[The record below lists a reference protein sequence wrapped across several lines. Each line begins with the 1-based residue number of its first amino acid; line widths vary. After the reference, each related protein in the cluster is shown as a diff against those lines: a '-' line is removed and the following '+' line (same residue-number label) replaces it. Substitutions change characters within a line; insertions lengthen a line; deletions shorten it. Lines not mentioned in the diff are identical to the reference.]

1 MSIFDLFK
9 KKKNSVEKKDSP
21 DLRALA
27 LSLVKNEIVMEVD
40 EDALC
45 VAPDASKLGGKP
57 YLPVDFAWPKFS
69 DEGEEGH
76 LSFLCQ
82 INLEDVKPYDRDDLL
97 PQKGLLYFFYDCE
110 AFRWGFD
117 PEDKGS
123 ARVIYFDS
131 TDGFVPMAWP
141 EDIDED
147 YIVPEMAVRF
157 KQKKSYPMYEELEIH
172 SDVDCEWE
180 DYDAALEELGVDL
193 DEESHKLL
201 GYAHII
207 QNEMLSE
214 CERVS
219 RGRSCGSPE
228 YYKNNPED
236 EEVAIARSA
245 KDWTLLLQLS
255 TLEKDG
261 FELMWGDC
269 GMLYFYIKKHDLAQK
284 RFENA
289 WFSLQCG

>member
-9 KKKNSVEKKDSP
+9 KKKNAVEKKDTAG
-21 DLRALA
+21 LKALA
-27 LSLVKNEIVMEVD
+27 LSLAKNEIVMEVD

-45 VAPDASKLGGKP
+45 VAPNASKLGGKP
-57 YLPVDFAWPKFS
+57 YLPVDFDWPCFS
-69 DEGEEGH
+69 DEGEEAP

-82 INLEDVKPYDRDDLL
+82 INLTDVKSYDQDGLL
-97 PQKGLLYFFYDCE
+97 PPKGMLYFFYDCE

-131 TDGFVPMAWP
+131 TDGFAPMTWP
-141 EDIDED
+141 EGIDED

-157 KQKKSYPMYEELEIH
+157 EKKKSYPMYEELEIH
-172 SDVDCEWE
+172 SDTACEWE
-180 DYDAALEELGVDL
+180 DYAAALEELGVDL

-228 YYKNNPED
+228 CYKNIPED
-236 EEVAIARSA
+236 EETAIQRGA

-269 GMLYFYIKKHDLAQK
+269 GMLYFYIKKEDLAQK